1 MAITS
6 RANTSAGGAG
16 QAPGIL
22 WKRIG
27 WLVLIWTLSVAAL
40 GLVAM
45 RSASRFTDRARPAA
59 SINS

>member
-6 RANTSAGGAG
+6 RASTSAGGSG
-16 QAPGIL
+16 QAPGPL

-40 GLVAM
+40 GLVAYAI
-45 RSASRFTDRARPAA
+45 RLV
-59 SINS
+59 IH

>member
-6 RANTSAGGAG
+6 RAITSAGEAG
-16 QAPGIL
+16 QAPGPV

-40 GLVAM
+40 GVVAYAI
-45 RSASRFTDRARPAA
+45 RLATDHARPAT
-59 SINS
+59 STNS